1 MEFSTL
7 ERDHSGDVFQ
17 VIPVVI
23 LVSWVNSLGRTA
35 HLSSSIFL
43 NRLQHITLQ
52 DLLLTETLL
61 DLTHLLQHLFIP
73 VLLPLNQRHW
83 ANLSPLDPVLTLIH
97 LLFVLVH
104 LPKDLAERKV
114 LLQLVLAKLLVFL
127 LYLELFYLL

>member
-17 VIPVVI
+17 VIVVI

-73 VLLPLNQRHW
+73 VLLPLNQRH
-83 ANLSPLDPVLTLIH
+83 
-97 LLFVLVH
+97 
-104 LPKDLAERKV
+104 
-114 LLQLVLAKLLVFL
+114 
-127 LYLELFYLL
+127 